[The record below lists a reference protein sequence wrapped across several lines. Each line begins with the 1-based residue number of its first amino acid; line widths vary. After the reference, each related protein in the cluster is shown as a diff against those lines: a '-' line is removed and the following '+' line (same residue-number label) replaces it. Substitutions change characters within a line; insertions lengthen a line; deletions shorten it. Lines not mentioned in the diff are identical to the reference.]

1 MPAISET
8 DLRVGDDFIE
18 NSNISLKI
26 ENGDIYINGV
36 KFSLVDFV
44 DMGDSYNCGPKEDDK
59 GTKFTILRSK
69 AVLKTTTR
77 VSLKIDFEGRW
88 DIIPLVVSLDKHSSC
103 LKFMFDW
110 INTQKNHLLSAGFE
124 LTNPIREVFSE
135 DMNQLIK
142 RNFEP
147 DYDIR
152 KNLPKTR
159 GIEAKTNTA
168 PMQRGLLID
177 EEGNNLGVVT
187 KGLTQY
193 EIANN
198 MLYVP
203 ILRAT
208 GVISNPQNP
217 ARSTP
222 AGPPIEVET
231 LQMIGNNKAEFYVF
245 FGNQNAF
252 ADTLN
257 QVYNYIIV

>member
-1 MPAISET
+1 MLTAS
-8 DLRVGDDFIE
+8 
-18 NSNISLKI
+18 
-26 ENGDIYINGV
+26 
-36 KFSLVDFV
+36 
-44 DMGDSYNCGPKEDDK
+44 
-59 GTKFTILRSK
+59 
-69 AVLKTTTR
+69 
-77 VSLKIDFEGRW
+77 
-88 DIIPLVVSLDKHSSC
+88 
-103 LKFMFDW
+103 
-110 INTQKNHLLSAGFE
+110 FE
-124 LTNPIREVFSE
+124 LSNPITEVFSE
-135 DMNQLIK
+135 DMNQMIK
-142 RNFEP
+142 RKFEP

-177 EEGNNLGVVT
+177 EEGNNIGVVT

-193 EIANN
+193 EIFKNR
-198 MLYVP
+198 LYIP

-231 LQMIGNNKAEFYVF
+231 LQMIGNNKAEFNVF

-252 ADTLN
+252 YDTLN
-257 QVYNYIIV
+257 QVYSYVIV

>member
-1 MPAISET
+1 M
-8 DLRVGDDFIE
+8 
-18 NSNISLKI
+18 
-26 ENGDIYINGV
+26 
-36 KFSLVDFV
+36 
-44 DMGDSYNCGPKEDDK
+44 
-59 GTKFTILRSK
+59 RSK
-69 AVLKTTTR
+69 AVLKTPTR
-77 VSLKIDFEGRW
+77 AILKIDFEGTW
-88 DIIPLVVSLDKHSSC
+88 DIIPLYVTLDKHSAS
-103 LKFMFDW
+103 LKFVFDW
-110 INTQKNHLLSAGFE
+110 INTQKNHLLTASFE
-124 LTNPIREVFSE
+124 LSNPITEVFSE
-135 DMNQLIK
+135 DMNQMIK

-177 EEGNNLGVVT
+177 EEGNNIGVVT

-193 EIANN
+193 EIFKNR
-198 MLYVP
+198 LYIP

-231 LQMIGNNKAEFYVF
+231 LQMIGNNKAEFNVF

-252 ADTLN
+252 YDTLN
-257 QVYNYIIV
+257 QVYSYVIV

>member
-1 MPAISET
+1 MPS
-8 DLRVGDDFIE
+8 
-18 NSNISLKI
+18 
-26 ENGDIYINGV
+26 
-36 KFSLVDFV
+36 
-44 DMGDSYNCGPKEDDK
+44 
-59 GTKFTILRSK
+59 
-69 AVLKTTTR
+69 
-77 VSLKIDFEGRW
+77 
-88 DIIPLVVSLDKHSSC
+88 
-103 LKFMFDW
+103 
-110 INTQKNHLLSAGFE
+110 QKNHLLSAGFE
-124 LTNPIREVFSE
+124 LANPIREVFSE

-193 EIANN
+193 EVTQNV
-198 MLYVP
+198 LYVP

-252 ADTLN
+252 VDTLN